1 MFAFTSVQI
10 YLFTNEKVVIFVKTS
25 VMREKLL
32 SLMRSEGLT
41 SSRLAE
47 LLGIQPS
54 GISHILSGRNKPSFD
69 FVQKILRRFPT
80 INPDWLLLDQG
91 PMYRDTADSAA
102 AANSPATQSV
112 PQLFA
117 DTPQNYDTSAPPS
130 DSTPQVID
138 SMHATTTPP
147 EAVSAVTN
155 GPKHGNVKRIIVL
168 YDDHTFESYNPSK

>member
-1 MFAFTSVQI
+1 MFTFTSVQI

-41 SSRLAE
+41 S
-47 LLGIQPS
+47 I
-54 GISHILSGRNKPSFD
+54 
-69 FVQKILRRFPT
+69 VQKILRRFPT

-102 AANSPATQSV
+102 AANSPATQPI

-117 DTPQNYDTSAPPS
+117 DTPHNYDTATQPDNTRQIVDGPH
-130 DSTPQVID
+130 TP
-138 SMHATTTPP
+138 ATPT
-147 EAVSAVTN
+147 EVVSAVTDVQ
-155 GPKHGNVKRIIVL
+155 KHGNVKRIIVL

>member
-1 MFAFTSVQI
+1 M
-10 YLFTNEKVVIFVKTS
+10 FTNEKGVIFVKTS

-69 FVQKILRRFPT
+69 FVQKILRRFPK
-80 INPDWLLLDQG
+80 INPDWLLLDKG
-91 PMYRDTADSAA
+91 PMYRDTADSTSAA
-102 AANSPATQSV
+102 DSPTTQPV

-117 DTPQNYDTSAPPS
+117 DTPQSYDIAQQPS
-130 DSTPQVID
+130 DSTPRVVDGQ
-138 SMHATTTPP
+138 HTTATPM
-147 EAVSAVTN
+147 EAVSTAAAQ
-155 GPKHGNVKRIIVL
+155 KHGNVKRIIVL
-168 YDDHTFESYNPSK
+168 YDDHTFDSYTPSH

>member
-1 MFAFTSVQI
+1 MFTFTCVQI
-10 YLFTNEKVVIFVKTS
+10 YLFTNEKGVIFVKTS

-32 SLMRSEGLT
+32 SLMRNEGLT

-69 FVQKILRRFPT
+69 FVQKILRRFPK
-80 INPDWLLLDQG
+80 INPDWLLLDEG
-91 PMYRDTADSAA
+91 SMYRDTPDSAA
-102 AANSPATQSV
+102 DAASQATQSV

-117 DTPQNYDTSAPPS
+117 DTPRDYDVAQQQS
-130 DSTPQVID
+130 DTTAHVIGGQHPTATPTEV
-138 SMHATTTPP
+138 
-147 EAVSAVTN
+147 VSAVTAVQ
-155 GPKHGNVKRIIVL
+155 KHGNVKRIIVL

>member
-1 MFAFTSVQI
+1 MFTFTSVQI

-102 AANSPATQSV
+102 AANSPATQPV

-117 DTPQNYDTSAPPS
+117 DTPHNYDTATQPDNTRRIAHTGNAHGSRVSS
-130 DSTPQVID
+130 DGR
-138 SMHATTTPP
+138 A
-147 EAVSAVTN
+147 EARQCETHN
-155 GPKHGNVKRIIVL
+155 RIVRRPHL
-168 YDDHTFESYNPSK
+168 

>member
-1 MFAFTSVQI
+1 MFTFTSVQI
-10 YLFTNEKVVIFVKTS
+10 YLFTNEKGVIFVKTS

-32 SLMRSEGLT
+32 SLMRSEGL
-41 SSRLAE
+41 
-47 LLGIQPS
+47 I
-54 GISHILSGRNKPSFD
+54 
-69 FVQKILRRFPT
+69 VQKILRRFPT

-102 AANSPATQSV
+102 DANSQATQSV

-117 DTPQNYDTSAPPS
+117 DTPQNYDTAAHPS